1 MEQALVDLYSCA
13 EHQTYPGNIPLEF
26 NLFKLASIPN
36 LLQGMFYMF
45 PLFHEGKLFIRYLE
59 TGSYSGFLD
68 HILPL
73 LKQQFS
79 VPEVNILPWEIY
91 TRKDLSMMGAKIGP
105 TSQPATTYR
114 RKFGSEDTKK
124 SNQTCILALL
134 NQNKPKV
141 MESYFILFVHK
152 AKANPQIPTHRYVK
166 TYSCSPPTWGGTNPP
181 SDDSRTAHSTMLVT
195 MLSYD
200 AKIRCHTTMHMMHK
214 IRFHRRCH
222 HDATYDSLNP
232 LESPLCVDLYDFI

>member
-13 EHQTYPGNIPLEF
+13 EHQTYPGNIPLES

-45 PLFHEGKLFIRYLE
+45 PLFHEGKLFIRNLE

-105 TSQPATTYR
+105 TSQPTTTYR

-152 AKANPQIPTHRYVK
+152 AKVNN
-166 TYSCSPPTWGGTNPP
+166 TNPHP
-181 SDDSRTAHSTMLVT
+181 QVCENIFLFTTYMGRHQPPIGGLVPPHFFYAKNVISDNSRMAHSTMLVM
-195 MLSYD
+195 MLNYD

-214 IRFHRRCH
+214 IRFHR
-222 HDATYDSLNP
+222 
-232 LESPLCVDLYDFI
+232 

>member
-13 EHQTYPGNIPLEF
+13 EHKTYPGNIPLEY
-26 NLFKLASIPN
+26 NLFKLASIPD

-91 TRKDLSMMGAKIGP
+91 TRKDLSMMRAKIGP

-114 RKFGSEDTKK
+114 RKFRSEDTKK

-134 NQNKPKV
+134 NQNKPKLI
-141 MESYFILFVHK
+141 ETYFMLFVQK

-181 SDDSRTAHSTMLVT
+181 MGGLVPPLFLYPKMSFRTILGQLIV
-195 MLSYD
+195 
-200 AKIRCHTTMHMMHK
+200 RCYT
-214 IRFHRRCH
+214 RC
-222 HDATYDSLNP
+222 
-232 LESPLCVDLYDFI
+232 